1 MKKII
6 ILLALMLA
14 VMLPA
19 QAVDPH
25 TAEDVRAAYEAL
37 GSAPEGTPYA
47 EIPSVSAPHSAGSL
61 TEEALTDAINYLNF
75 LRWLAY
81 LETPVGMDKNLNAI
95 CQHGAVLLAANDFVD
110 HQPPAAEGMS
120 GDFYRIAGFATGS
133 SNLAGL
139 NWMRGDVLRSALE
152 YFVRDDGEANLP
164 VLGHRR
170 WVLNPTMGVTGF
182 GLANAESGMTYAAM
196 FAHDLS
202 GATGTWR
209 EICWPSAGA
218 FPAELM
224 RTELAWSVSVNPDA
238 YDMAASSPQI
248 KMKELVSGKEFF
260 FEYPAGKCAGGYFIV
275 NDGNYGSGPC
285 LIFQP
290 DLEGADLAEYH
301 QNQRWEIC
309 VSGLVGTDG
318 KSAEINYTV
327 EMIALFPIDP
337 AAVEI
342 SDLELTLSA
351 GETVRLTADVIPSW
365 ADDVSIRWRS
375 SDESIA
381 AVDSEGNVT
390 ALKAGSC
397 EIIAASIN
405 GREDACSLTVTE

>member
-1 MKKII
+1 MKKLTF
-6 ILLALMLA
+6 LLALMLA

-19 QAVDPH
+19 QAVDLH

-37 GSAPEGTPYA
+37 GDAPEGTPYA
-47 EIPSVSAPHSAGSL
+47 EMPSVSAPHAAGSL

-81 LETPVGMDKNLNAI
+81 LQNPVGMDENLNAI

-110 HQPPAAEGMS
+110 HQSPIAEGMS
-120 GDFYRIAGFATGS
+120 EDFYRIASFATGS
-133 SNLAGL
+133 GNLAGL
-139 NWMRGDVLRSALE
+139 NWMRSDILRSAIE

-202 GATGTWR
+202 GEAGQWR

-224 RTELAWSVSVNPDA
+224 RTDLAWSVAVNPEV
-238 YDMAASSPQI
+238 YDLSVSSPQI
-248 KMKELVSGKEFF
+248 KMKELVSGTEFF
-260 FEYPAGKCAGGYFIV
+260 FEYPAGECADGYFII
-275 NDGNYGSGPC
+275 NEGSYGSGPC

-301 QNQRWEIC
+301 QNQCWEIC
-309 VSGLVGTDG
+309 VSGLTDAEG
-318 KSAEINYTV
+318 KAAEIAYTV

-342 SDLELTLSA
+342 SDLELRLTA
-351 GETVRLTADVIPSW
+351 GETACLTADVIPAW
-365 ADDVSIRWRS
+365 ADDVSVVWRS
-375 SDESIA
+375 SDETVA
-381 AVDSEGNVT
+381 TVDQNGCIT

-397 EIIAASIN
+397 EIIAASVN
-405 GREDACSLTVTE
+405 GREDACNLTVTE